1 MSQQND
7 ENDTGDSPQGHEPT
21 TRPVVYIVDDDP
33 LICKALT
40 AIVSPV
46 GCQIVIHGSAESFLA
61 DRHEEGPGCVLLD
74 MRMPGMNGFDCLREI
89 KKRGSVLPVVMVT
102 GHADVDLAVR
112 SMKNGALDFLEK
124 PVTAARVL
132 EVVGRAIELSLAE
145 HGLRTDRAKTER
157 LLAALTPRERQVL
170 QRITRGEINKAV
182 AKHLG
187 ISEKTVEV
195 HRARVMSKLNAKSLA
210 DLIRIV
216 RGDGPEDQ
224 EPRPSGSA
232 DAGAE
237 VLSLR
242 PVSVQGKKH
251 KTSR

>member
-1 MSQQND
+1 MPRRD
-7 ENDTGDSPQGHEPT
+7 EATDMDDSTQPREPT
-21 TRPVVYIVDDDP
+21 DRPVVYIVDDDP

-40 AIVSPV
+40 AIIRSAGWQVAV
-46 GCQIVIHGSAESFLA
+46 HGSAESFLSNPG
-61 DRHEEGPGCVLLD
+61 EGPGCVLLD
-74 MRMPGMNGFDCLREI
+74 MRMPGMSGFDCLIEI

-102 GHADVDLAVR
+102 AHADVDLAVR

-124 PVTAARVL
+124 PVTATRVL
-132 EVVGRAIELSLAE
+132 EIVGRALEMSHAE
-145 HGLRTDRAKTER
+145 HALRENRERTER

-195 HRARVMSKLNAKSLA
+195 HRARVMSKLNAKTLA

-216 RGDGPEDQ
+216 RGEDPEDSGPQ
-224 EPRPSGSA
+224 PAGSGEPGGMVVTLRA
-232 DAGAE
+232 D
-237 VLSLR
+237 SD
-242 PVSVQGKKH
+242 QGKKR
-251 KTSR
+251 KSSL